1 MYLHFNKLYSAILS
15 LILSCVLLLCSCT
28 QKQDDGSIQIYS
40 STGTYQLISSFAPTE
55 SASFYSGS
63 VIVVSVKSKFDN
75 IVINAELDCEKIPL
89 SLSNTED
96 DTQYSYIGSFTLKS
110 VQKDTALGQIKF
122 TCTKDKTTEVY
133 YSGIIT
139 VLKNSE
145 SSDKKY
151 IAEVVD
157 VPAETFNGDTV
168 DDKSHPY
175 NSYLPVGTVDYCS
188 STAIINEEEEKSYRL
203 LGFGKRVYD
212 DQNIKIYEGTL
223 PSENHLT
230 VDKNE
235 SEGKYTVL
243 SFYTDFKAPFT
254 VELKEQEYKNT
265 DKGIYTTEK
274 PTFTYVEIR
283 FMYCT
288 KIYGE
293 ITFDS
298 ENPLFKDSQ
307 ITYEENCAVLKLY
320 LKKQGGFYGW
330 RAEYDEYDC
339 LVLKFLEPTRI
350 YNENNEYGY
359 GLYDKVIIID
369 AGHGGKD
376 VGSNIEGM
384 LESNSNLSFAFI
396 LRDELEAAGATVYL
410 TRTEYESTMSTYD
423 RYRRVMEYEP
433 DFLISVHRNG
443 GGGNGFGAYYY
454 NAFSAPASKF
464 VYQSTAST
472 QLYRRS
478 SGSSWHYFFLNRL
491 GICPS
496 ILTENG
502 FLDDTQDRI
511 NMKDADH
518 QKACAQA
525 IVKGVIE
532 YFKYQHT

>member
-1 MYLHFNKLYSAILS
+1 MSFRFKNNILS
-15 LILSCVLLLCSCT
+15 LLTLIICFSLFLSGCVNERLKDT
-28 QKQDDGSIQIYS
+28 IKIHS
-40 STGTYQLISSFAPTE
+40 STGTYQLIDSFSPHI
-55 SASFYSGS
+55 SASFNSGS

-75 IVINAELDCEKIPL
+75 LSVTAEFNSEIIELYLSKNDEDQSNNYIN
-89 SLSNTED
+89 
-96 DTQYSYIGSFTLKS
+96 SFTLKS
-110 VQKDTALGQIKF
+110 VDKDTAFGQIKI
-122 TCTKDKTTEVY
+122 TCIKDKITEIY

-139 VLKNSE
+139 VLKNTVDE
-145 SSDKKY
+145 NTKY
-151 IAEVVD
+151 IVEVID

-168 DDKSHPY
+168 DDTSRPY
-175 NSYLPVGTVDYCS
+175 NSYLPVGTVDYCACAS
-188 STAIINEEEEKSYRL
+188 IINEENEKKYRL
-203 LGFGKRVYD
+203 LRFGKRIYD
-212 DQNIKIYEGTL
+212 DSNIKIYEGTL

-230 VDKNE
+230 VDRVE
-235 SEGKYTVL
+235 SDGKYTVL

-265 DKGIYTTEK
+265 DKGVFVTEN

-288 KIYGE
+288 GITGD
-293 ITFDS
+293 ITFAQD
-298 ENPLFKDSQ
+298 NPLFKDSQ
-307 ITYEENCAVLKLY
+307 LSFEEDCAVLKLN
-320 LKKQGGFYGW
+320 LKKEGRFYGW
-330 RAEYDEYDC
+330 RAEYDQYDC
-339 LVLKFLEPTRI
+339 LTLRFLEPTRI
-350 YNENNEYGY
+350 YSESNQYGY
-359 GLYDKVIIID
+359 GLYDKVIVID

-376 VGSNIEGM
+376 SGGAVEGYY
-384 LESNSNLSFAFI
+384 ESNSNLSFAFT

-410 TRTEYESTMSTYD
+410 TREDNTFMNTYD
-423 RYRRVMEYEP
+423 RYKKVLEHEP

-454 NAFSAPASKF
+454 NAFSSPASKF
-464 VYQSTAST
+464 VYEATAAT
-472 QLYRRS
+472 QLYRKS

-511 NMKDADH
+511 NMMDADH

-532 YFKYQHT
+532 YFKYQHS